1 MERSRR
7 YARFVIKFI
16 SALMLTC
23 SATSRIAIAQHITPH
38 ITPDNTL
45 STSVTLST
53 DGNTF
58 TINNGDTAGNNL
70 FHSFDTFSIPTGTSA
85 VFNNSTSITNIISR
99 VTGTTPSAID
109 GSISAQGTANLFLL
123 NPNGIV
129 FGPDAQLSIGGSFI
143 ASTAES
149 LRFKDRS
156 EFAINNPSQS
166 GLLSISTP
174 VGLQM
179 GTTSGSIQVHDTG
192 YEVLSADQP
201 LLLDSSNSF
210 LVDSGK
216 SLVLVGSDVMFQGG
230 VAAAPGGRIELGAVR
245 SGYVS
250 LAADSWAA
258 GYDTVRHFGDI
269 QLADQSLVDASDRLF
284 NASGQSY
291 ARGSAGGTVQ
301 VRGRQLQATDGSHI
315 LVQNESDRPS
325 GHLVVTAS
333 ETIDLSGRD
342 ADSGLFTVF
351 QTDSF
356 GEGAGGDIVAI
367 APQFFFG
374 QGNALTTNT
383 YGSSASGNIKATAAS
398 AIFISGDA
406 NIVEDVTDALQT
418 TSYATGRGGDINV
431 VTPQL
436 SVSDNGILAQSLGSG
451 TSGNINVKADRITL
465 LDNGTIIAATIGQG
479 DGGNVTITAL
489 TIDVRGIGT
498 ATLFPS
504 GIAAST
510 VGSGNAG
517 NLTINTQRL
526 SLQGGGRID
535 SSTLASGNAGTITIN
550 ATESVTVSEEVAGSL
565 NPTLIISAANIID
578 PQFQAF
584 LISSGINVPSTPS
597 GNSGDV
603 TINTPMLTVNDGAEV
618 TVRND
623 GPGNAG
629 SLTVNADTVHLHGNA
644 GITSSTQ
651 QGNGGN
657 VNLNLRSLLLLREG
671 SYLSSEARGAGNG
684 GNLTLGAPVIV
695 ALENSDIIANAFR
708 GSGGKVQ
715 IDTQAL
721 IGTQFREQL
730 TPESDITASSE
741 FGLSGVVSIDLLDT
755 DPSSDAVTLPENI
768 ADSDN
773 QIVANCGSQAGAF
786 IASGR
791 GGLPINPAMQIDS
804 NQTWQDLR
812 AITASN
818 ADTMPEAG
826 TLEENTIPAS
836 DREASLAAAELANRK
851 VIEAIAFATN
861 EQGETVLTA
870 GNNSSYRPGYEVACL
885 RTAASI
891 AY

>member
-1 MERSRR
+1 
-7 YARFVIKFI
+7 
-16 SALMLTC
+16 MLTC

-230 VAAAPGGRIELGAVR
+230 VVAAPGGRIELGAVR

-258 GYDTVRHFGDI
+258 SYDTVRHFGDI
-269 QLADQSLVDASDRLF
+269 QLAEQSLVDASDRLF
-284 NASGQSY
+284 DASGQSY

-383 YGSSASGNIKATAAS
+383 YGSSASGNIEATAAS

-629 SLTVNADTVHLHGNA
+629 SLTVNADTVHLYGNA

-812 AITASN
+812 AIATSN
-818 ADTMPEAG
+818 ADAEPEAG
-826 TLEENTIPAS
+826 TLAENTIPAS

-870 GNNSSYRPGYEVACL
+870 GNNSSYKPGYEVACL

-891 AY
+891 AH